1 MEIIPLFTLQK
12 IDLLDVTFHRAED
25 DITDA
30 DSQTKLQINL
40 SRRTELPFLYV
51 TLEADVW
58 QEQEGQRTVEAKV
71 KMGGQFLV
79 AEGVEAGFLDNFAD
93 INAPAIV
100 FPFVR
105 ETIASLTTRAGIP
118 TVLLQPLNF
127 VDMAQRR
134 QQQLNSTQ
142 QLSDKSTED

>member
-1 MEIIPLFTLQK
+1 MEIIPPFTLQK

-25 DITDA
+25 DITAA

-79 AEGVEAGFLDNFAD
+79 AEGVEASFLDNFAD

-134 QQQLNSTQ
+134 QQQLDSTQ
-142 QLSDKSTED
+142 QSSGKSIQD